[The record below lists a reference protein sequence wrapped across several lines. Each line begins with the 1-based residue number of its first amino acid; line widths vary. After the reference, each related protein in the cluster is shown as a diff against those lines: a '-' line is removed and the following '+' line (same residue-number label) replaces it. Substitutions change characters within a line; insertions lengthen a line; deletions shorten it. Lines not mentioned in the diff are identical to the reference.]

1 MVRVPTTP
9 GRSVQFSPADPRP
22 LRYAESRNLVGPAV
36 ENAGRAMGEAA
47 EVWQR
52 VEERYDRADLLTG
65 DNAHAEYLADR
76 KQEFS
81 GLRGDAPAKQLDE
94 YLRGV
99 EQHSKQLLNGA
110 RSERSRTMLKRVLND
125 RNLIAR
131 DAFTSHAD
139 EQTFQFEDAGL
150 LAGRNIA
157 ARDAIAAPDDEGFGV
172 AVGVG
177 LLRIEERANLKGAGD
192 EVRTLARQEFLDE
205 VHGGRIDAL
214 FAAPDPDINAIGR
227 YLDRFGGQITPSLK
241 NETLA
246 RLQAP
251 LQARVSRSDADL
263 VMGFQPQ
270 AQDGVPSAPM
280 LALPTGPQG
289 EVGNVLNQAGYSP
302 AVVAG
307 FLGNFDIEGGYH
319 GALGD
324 GGTASGIAQWRHE
337 RRDNFRR
344 RFGKDPH
351 EATFAEQAQ
360 FVVWEM
366 ANPERAGMSKATR
379 DRILAAGSAGEAA
392 ALIDQ
397 HYERSSGQHRTQR
410 KAAAEKYGG
419 AGYESG
425 PRQWDRA
432 QVYANLEA
440 VAERDGW
447 NPERMERARSEL
459 DRRIN
464 RDEGLLSEQRQ
475 DADEQ
480 VTALVQSMGENFKS
494 IEQIPAALRNNL
506 SPSDLIAWENLAR
519 QNSQPA
525 AAAANGPRA
534 MELNLMRF
542 YEPERFKTLN
552 LGHFAGDM
560 TPAEMETLM
569 VTQAKMRTDG
579 GKPSSW
585 SPRSGIVTALNY
597 GKKLNQLELDGAD
610 EAAILQIMEAEARA
624 VHAANGGKP
633 LTDNDYQAL
642 FRSATRNVQT
652 TKSFLGFETGRGERA
667 RYRLDLGT
675 MPARTRDRLERRL
688 KEAGLAVTDEAL
700 LRLYRLEQ

>member
-1 MVRVPTTP
+1 MVRVPTTQ
-9 GRSVQFSPADPRP
+9 GRSVQFAPADPKP
-22 LRYAESRNLVGPAV
+22 LRYAEARNLTGPAI
-36 ENAGRAMGEAA
+36 EGFGRALGQSAEA
-47 EVWQR
+47 VQQI
-52 VEERYDRADLLTG
+52 EERYDRADLLTA
-65 DNAHAEYLADR
+65 DNSHAEYIAER

-81 GLRGDAPAKQLDE
+81 NLRGDVPAKQLDD
-94 YLRGV
+94 YLRGLD
-99 EQHSKQLLNGA
+99 QHTKDLLANA
-110 RSERSRTMLKRVLND
+110 RSDRARAMLKRTLDD
-125 RNLIAR
+125 RNTMAR
-131 DAFTSHAD
+131 GAFNSHAD

-150 LAGRNIA
+150 LASRNIA
-157 ARDAIAAPDDEGFGV
+157 AREAIGAQDAEQFGV

-177 LLRIEERANLKGAGD
+177 LLRIDERAALKGASD

-205 VHGGRIDAL
+205 VHGGRLDAM
-214 FAAPDPDINAIGR
+214 FAAPDPDIDAIGA
-227 YLDRFGGQITPSLK
+227 YLDHHGGQITPALR

-251 LQARVSRSDADL
+251 LQARVSRSDADI
-263 VMGFQPQ
+263 VMGFQP
-270 AQDGVPSAPM
+270 AGRDDAATPPA
-280 LALPTGPQG
+280 LALPSGPQG
-289 EVGNVLNQAGYSP
+289 EVGEVLNRAGYSP

-307 FLGNFDIEGGYH
+307 FLGNFDVEGGYH

-337 RRDNFRR
+337 RRANFRR

-351 EATFAEQAQ
+351 EATYAEQAQ

-366 ANPERAGMSKATR
+366 NNPQAAGMSKAAR
-379 DRILAAGSAGEAA
+379 DRILAAGSAAEAA
-392 ALIDQ
+392 ELIDQ

-440 VAERDGW
+440 VAARENW
-447 NPERMERARSEL
+447 NPERTERARAEL

-480 VTALVQSMGENFKS
+480 VTALVQSLGDSFKS
-494 IEQIPAALRNNL
+494 IEQIPSALRNNL
-506 SPSDLIAWENLAR
+506 APGDLIAWESVAR
-519 QNSQPA
+519 QNSRAVAPV
-525 AAAANGPRA
+525 ANGPTA

-542 YEPERFKTLN
+542 YEPERFKSLN
-552 LGHFAGDM
+552 LVHHAGEV
-560 TPAEMETLM
+560 TRAEMDSLLT
-569 VTQAKMRTDG
+569 TQAQMRTSE
-579 GKPSSW
+579 GKW

-597 GKKLNQLELDGAD
+597 GKKVNELDLKPED
-610 EAAILQIMEAEARA
+610 EAAILRIMDAEARA
-624 VHAANGGKP
+624 RFDANGGKP
-633 LTDNDYQAL
+633 LTESDYQDL
-642 FRSATRNVQT
+642 FRSATRNVST
-652 TKSFLGFETGRGERA
+652 TERFLGIETGQGERA
-667 RYRLDLGT
+667 RYRLGLDN
-675 MPARTRDRLERRL
+675 MPDSTRERLSRRL
-688 KEAGLAVTDEAL
+688 RANGLEVTDEAL